1 VEISMGAFEYLALDK
16 SGKESKGLLE
26 GDTPKHVRQ
35 MLRERKLLP
44 VKVTE
49 VRKKEARQKSSL
61 TVRRGLSATDLA
73 LLTRQLA
80 TLAQAGLPLEEA
92 LLAVSQQN
100 ENPRAQSIILG
111 VRSKVMEGHS
121 LADGLADY
129 PDTFPRLYRA
139 TVAAGEQSGH
149 LDAVLERLAEFTESR
164 QLLQAQVRN
173 ALIYPIALIVTAIAI
188 ISFMLAY
195 VVPKVVYIFEN
206 YDQELPILTRIMIA
220 SSDFIRDYWV
230 VIIIVTIV
238 LVIGIRQLLKRPG
251 PKRKYHQML
260 LRIPLV
266 SRLTRGINTARFTQT
281 LSILAGSGVPIL
293 ESLKISSQVIVN
305 IPMREAVEESS
316 LRIREGA
323 MISKSLAASKLFP
336 PMTTH
341 LISSGEAS
349 GRLEEMLARAATN
362 QEREV
367 DGLISTMLGVMQPLL
382 VIVMAAVVLM
392 IVLAILLPIFE
403 LNNLIQ

>member
-1 VEISMGAFEYLALDK
+1 MGAFEYVALDK
-16 SGKESKGLLE
+16 GGKESKGLLE

-35 MLRERKLLP
+35 ILRERQLLP
-44 VKVTE
+44 ISVTE
-49 VRKKEARQKSSL
+49 VARKESRRQGSFSL
-61 TVRRGLSATDLA
+61 RRGLSAGELA

-80 TLAQAGLPLEEA
+80 TLSQAGLPLEEA

-100 ENPRAQSIILG
+100 ENPRAQSILLG
-111 VRSKVMEGHS
+111 VRSRVMEGHS
-121 LADGLADY
+121 LADGLAD
-129 PDTFPRLYRA
+129 FPQAFPELYRA

-149 LDAVLERLAEFTESR
+149 LDGVLERLADFTESR
-164 QLLQAQVRN
+164 QMLQQQVRN
-173 ALIYPIALIVTAIAI
+173 ALIYPIALCVTAVGI

-206 YDQELPILTRIMIA
+206 YDQQLPLLTRIMIGA
-220 SSDFIRDYWV
+220 SDFIRDYWV
-230 VIIIVTIV
+230 LLIIGIGATVY
-238 LVIGIRQLLKRPG
+238 GIRQLLKKDG
-251 PKRKYHQML
+251 PKRKYHHLL
-260 LRIPLV
+260 LRLPVV
-266 SRLTRGINTARFTQT
+266 SKLTRGINTARFTQT

-293 ESLKISSQVIVN
+293 ESLRIAAQVVVN
-305 IPMREAVEESS
+305 VPMREAVEEAS

-323 MISKSLAASKLFP
+323 MISRSLAASRLFP

-349 GRLEEMLARAATN
+349 GKLEEMLARAATN

-367 DGLISTMLGVMQPLL
+367 DGLIATLLGIMQPLM
-382 VIVMAAVVLM
+382 VIVMAAIVLM

-403 LNNLIQ
+403 INTLIA

>member
-1 VEISMGAFEYLALDK
+1 MGAFEFVALDK
-16 SGKESKGLLE
+16 AGKESRGLLE

-35 MLRERKLLP
+35 ILRDRQLLP
-44 VKVTE
+44 VSVTE
-49 VRKKEARQKSSL
+49 IAQTESKRQSTGYAL
-61 TVRRGLSATDLA
+61 RRGMSASDLSLI
-73 LLTRQLA
+73 TRQLA
-80 TLAQAGLPLEEA
+80 TLSQAGLPLEEA

-100 ENPRAQSIILG
+100 ESPRAKSIMLG
-111 VRSKVMEGHS
+111 VRSRVLEGHT
-121 LADGLADY
+121 LADGLGDFPQAF
-129 PDTFPRLYRA
+129 PDLYRA

-149 LDAVLERLAEFTESR
+149 LDAVLERLAEFTETR
-164 QLLQAQVRN
+164 QQLQQQVRN
-173 ALIYPIALIVTAIAI
+173 ALIYPIALVVTAVAI

-206 YDQELPILTRIMIA
+206 YNQQLPILTRILIA
-220 SSDFIRDYWV
+220 SSDFIRDYWTAL
-230 VIIIVTIV
+230 ILVTV
-238 LVIGIRQLLKRPG
+238 ALFFGIRQLLKREG
-251 PKRKYHQML
+251 PKRRYHRTL
-260 LRIPLV
+260 LRVPIV

-293 ESLKISSQVIVN
+293 ESLEIAAKVVVN
-305 IPMREAVEESS
+305 VPMREAVEEAA

-341 LISSGEAS
+341 LIASGEAS
-349 GRLEEMLARAATN
+349 GKLEEMLSRAAKT

-367 DGLISTMLGVMQPLL
+367 DSLIATLLGVMQPLL
-382 VIVMAAVVLM
+382 VIVMAAIVLL

-403 LNNLIQ
+403 INNLIR

>member
-1 VEISMGAFEYLALDK
+1 MGAFEFVALDK

-35 MLRERKLLP
+35 MLRERHLLP

-49 VRKKEARQKSSL
+49 VAGKESKRQTGL
-61 TVRRGLSATDLA
+61 TLRRGLSAAELA
-73 LLTRQLA
+73 LVTRQLA
-80 TLAQAGLPLEEA
+80 TLAEAGLPLEEA

-100 ENPRAQSIILG
+100 ENPRAQSILLG
-111 VRSKVMEGHS
+111 VRSRVMEGHT
-121 LADGLADY
+121 LADGLADFPQAF
-129 PDTFPRLYRA
+129 PDLYRA

-149 LDAVLERLAEFTESR
+149 LDAVLNRLADFTESR
-164 QLLQAQVRN
+164 QILQQQIRN
-173 ALIYPIALIVTAIAI
+173 AMIYPVALVVTAVAI

-206 YDQELPILTRIMIA
+206 YDQQLPVLTRAMIA
-220 SSDFIRDYWV
+220 SSDFIRGYWFAIIAV
-230 VIIIVTIV
+230 VG
-238 LVIGIRQLLKRPG
+238 LVIFGLRYLLKKEG
-251 PKRKYHQML
+251 PRRKYHRML
-260 LRIPLV
+260 LRIPIV
-266 SRLTRGINTARFTQT
+266 AKLTRGINTARFTQT

-293 ESLKISSQVIVN
+293 ESLRIAAQVVVN
-305 IPMREAVEESS
+305 IPMREAVEEAS

-323 MISKSLAASKLFP
+323 MISRSLASSKLFP

-349 GRLEEMLARAATN
+349 GKLEEMLARAATN

-367 DGLISTMLGVMQPLL
+367 DGLVSTLLGIMQPLL
-382 VIVMAAVVLM
+382 VIVMAFIVLL

-403 LNNLIQ
+403 INNLIR

>member
-1 VEISMGAFEYLALDK
+1 MGAFEYVALDK

-26 GDTPKHVRQ
+26 GDTAKHVRQ
-35 MLRERKLLP
+35 LLRERHLLP
-44 VKVTE
+44 VSVTE
-49 VRKKEARQKSSL
+49 SAKKEARRQSHFSL
-61 TVRRGLSATDLA
+61 RQGMSATELA
-73 LLTRQLA
+73 LITRQLA
-80 TLAQAGLPLEEA
+80 TLSQSGLPLEEA

-100 ENPRAQSIILG
+100 ENPRTQSILLG

-121 LADGLADY
+121 LADGLAD
-129 PDTFPRLYRA
+129 FPQAFPELYRA
-139 TVAAGEQSGH
+139 TVSAGEQSGH

-164 QLLQAQVRN
+164 QQLQQQIRN
-173 ALIYPIALIVTAIAI
+173 ALIYPIALVITAVGI

-206 YDQELPILTRIMIA
+206 YDQQLPLLTRIMIA
-220 SSDFIRDYWV
+220 SSDFIRGYWFA
-230 VIIIVTIV
+230 IIVVAV
-238 LVIGIRQLLKRPG
+238 LLFFGIRALLKKEG
-251 PKRKYHQML
+251 PKRKYHAL
-260 LRIPLV
+260 LLKLPV
-266 SRLTRGINTARFTQT
+266 VAKLTRGINTARFTQT

-293 ESLKISSQVIVN
+293 ESLRIAAKVVVN
-305 IPMREAVEESS
+305 VPMREAVEEAA

-323 MISKSLAASKLFP
+323 MISRSLASSKLFP

-349 GRLEEMLARAATN
+349 GKLEEMLARAATN

-367 DGLISTMLGVMQPLL
+367 DGLVATLLGIMQPLL
-382 VIVMAAVVLM
+382 VIVMAAIVLL

>member
-1 VEISMGAFEYLALDK
+1 MGAFEFVALDK

-35 MLRERKLLP
+35 MLRERQLLP

-49 VRKKEARQKSSL
+49 VAQKESKRQSQFSL
-61 TVRRGLSATDLA
+61 RRGLSASELA
-73 LLTRQLA
+73 LMTRQLA
-80 TLAQAGLPLEEA
+80 TLSQSGLPLEEA

-100 ENPRAQSIILG
+100 ENPRAQRILLG
-111 VRSKVMEGHS
+111 VRSRVMEGHS
-121 LADGLADY
+121 LADGLAD
-129 PDTFPRLYRA
+129 FPQAFPELYRA

-164 QLLQAQVRN
+164 QQLQQQVRN
-173 ALIYPIALIVTAIAI
+173 ALIYPIALVVTAAAI

-206 YDQELPILTRIMIA
+206 YDQQLPLLTRIMIGT
-220 SSDFIRDYWV
+220 SDFIRGYWWILIIGTV
-230 VIIIVTIV
+230 VLIF
-238 LVIGIRQLLKRPG
+238 GIRQLLKKEG
-251 PKRKYHQML
+251 PRRKYHRL
-260 LRIPLV
+260 LLSTPIV
-266 SRLTRGINTARFTQT
+266 AKLTRGINTARFTQT

-293 ESLKISSQVIVN
+293 ESLRIAAQVVVN
-305 IPMREAVEESS
+305 MPMREAVEEAS
-316 LRIREGA
+316 LRIREGGS
-323 MISKSLAASKLFP
+323 ISRSLAASKLFP

-349 GRLEEMLARAATN
+349 GKLEEMLSRAAIN

-367 DGLISTMLGVMQPLL
+367 DGLIATLLGIMQPLL
-382 VIVMAAVVLM
+382 VIVMALIVLL

-403 LNNLIQ
+403 INNLIR

>member
-1 VEISMGAFEYLALDK
+1 MGAFEFVALDK

-26 GDTPKHVRQ
+26 GDTPRHVRQ
-35 MLRERKLLP
+35 MLRERQLLP
-44 VKVTE
+44 VSVTE
-49 VRKKEARQKSSL
+49 VAKKESRRQSNFSI
-61 TVRRGLSATDLA
+61 RRGMSASELA

-80 TLAQAGLPLEEA
+80 TLSQAGLPLEEA

-100 ENPRAQSIILG
+100 ENPRTKSILLG
-111 VRSKVMEGHS
+111 VRSRVMEGHS
-121 LADGLADY
+121 LADGLAD
-129 PDTFPRLYRA
+129 FPQAFPELYRA

-149 LDAVLERLAEFTESR
+149 LDAVLERLAEFTETR
-164 QLLQAQVRN
+164 QVLQQQIRN
-173 ALIYPIALIVTAIAI
+173 ALIYPIALVVTAVGI

-206 YDQELPILTRIMIA
+206 YDQQLPLLTRIMIGA
-220 SSDFIRDYWV
+220 SDFIRDYW
-230 VIIIVTIV
+230 IALI
-238 LVIGIRQLLKRPG
+238 IGIIATVYGLRQLLKKEG
-251 PKRKYHQML
+251 PKRKFHHLL
-260 LRIPLV
+260 LRLPVV
-266 SRLTRGINTARFTQT
+266 SKLTRGINTARFTQT

-293 ESLKISSQVIVN
+293 ESLRIAAQVVVN
-305 IPMREAVEESS
+305 VPMREAVEEAS

-323 MISKSLAASKLFP
+323 MISRSLAASRLFP

-349 GRLEEMLARAATN
+349 GRLEEMLHRAATN

-367 DGLISTMLGVMQPLL
+367 DGLIATLLGIMQPLL
-382 VIVMAAVVLM
+382 VIVMAAIVLM

-403 LNNLIQ
+403 INTLIS